1 MYQIVIALS
10 LGLACTLR
18 AADTSDHFSDNGY
31 GKTVSNMQHPAAE
44 YFNGVT
50 YVAYQGPHEDPYVAA
65 YTHATGTWAGPVRAG
80 VNLMGL
86 SPDQVDPGAL
96 DNHGRPALVVDG
108 QGYIHLIFGGH
119 GGSFLFGENKF
130 GTPGSGR
137 QTHVVTEKPGD
148 ISSWKVLDNVPP
160 FGTYGQWVKLA
171 NNDLYLFYR
180 HGAHRSDWVYQK
192 STDHAR
198 SFAPPFP
205 SSNTRSARPVR
216 PFTTHGM
223 LGSTMDAAIPLP
235 PPTCTIPVSTPL
247 TMPTGKIPISC
258 SWIPATPRGP
268 MCRAKR

>member
-1 MYQIVIALS
+1 MNTMPSALPIAPVWILSTGRCVPMYRIVIALS

-44 YFNGVT
+44 HFNGVT

-96 DNHGRPALVVDG
+96 DNHGRPALIVDG

-171 NNDLYLFYR
+171 NNDLYHNMYLIGD
-180 HGAHRSDWVYQK
+180 HGAIG
-192 STDHAR
+192 
-198 SFAPPFP
+198 
-205 SSNTRSARPVR
+205 RP
-216 PFTTHGM
+216 TAETSH
-223 LGSTMDAAIPLP
+223 LGDRLESIK
-235 PPTCTIPVSTPL
+235 
-247 TMPTGKIPISC
+247 TMPPSNAK
-258 SWIPATPRGP
+258 AE
-268 MCRAKR
+268 AKRRKKAALGD

>member
-1 MYQIVIALS
+1 M
-10 LGLACTLR
+10 
-18 AADTSDHFSDNGY
+18 H
-31 GKTVSNMQHPAAE
+31 AE
-44 YFNGVT
+44 QVP
-50 YVAYQGPHEDPYVAA
+50 VVP
-65 YTHATGTWAGPVRAG
+65 YTHATGTWVGPVRAG

-171 NNDLYLFYR
+171 NNDIYLYMYLIGD
-180 HGAHRSDWVYQK
+180 HGAIGRPTAETSHLGDRLESIK
-192 STDHAR
+192 SM
-198 SFAPPFP
+198 PP
-205 SSNTRSARPVR
+205 SNAK
-216 PFTTHGM
+216 
-223 LGSTMDAAIPLP
+223 AE
-235 PPTCTIPVSTPL
+235 
-247 TMPTGKIPISC
+247 
-258 SWIPATPRGP
+258 
-268 MCRAKR
+268 AKRRKKAALGD